1 MAAEQ
6 DVDVRSMYDSEYVA
20 AWDLQGKDQVV
31 TIAKVIPGELSKA
44 GTSKK
49 DRAAIVFFEG
59 RAKGMVVNKTN
70 RKLIAGIV
78 GSYKAK
84 AWVGA
89 TIAIYPTTC
98 SFGPNTVDCI
108 RVRPT
113 APRGRGA
120 PAAAP
125 SREPGSDDNEEAVA

>member
-1 MAAEQ
+1 VADSE

-31 TIAKVIPGELSKA
+31 TIAKVVPGELSKA

-70 RKLIAGIV
+70 RKLIGGIV
-78 GSYKAK
+78 GSFRAK
-84 AWVGA
+84 SWVGA
-89 TIAIYPTTC
+89 RITIFPTTC
-98 SFGPNTVDCI
+98 QFGPNTVDCI

-113 APRGRGA
+113 APNGK
-120 PAAAP
+120 AAA
-125 SREPGSDDNEEAVA
+125 REPGSEG

>member
-1 MAAEQ
+1 MADE

-31 TIAKVIPGELSKA
+31 TIAKVIPGEFSKS

-49 DRAAIVFFEG
+49 DHAPIVFFEG

-70 RKLIAGIV
+70 RKTIGGIV
-78 GSYKAK
+78 GSFKAK

-89 TIAIYPTTC
+89 KITIFPTTC
-98 SFGPNTVDCI
+98 AFGPNIVDCI
-108 RVRPT
+108 RVRPMR
-113 APRGRGA
+113 ARQ
-120 PAAAP
+120 
-125 SREPGSDDNEEAVA
+125 PGEEG